1 MKYQLEIQE
10 HEDSGDFGIVITNV
24 RHPYFEPA
32 VSGLT
37 LAHDIVEHPF
47 TPHQDGIADELQ
59 ALAGLYWVR
68 YLTRWQNDRL
78 HFEPLGK
85 ESFVF
90 EIPRLIEPFLYHSA
104 PAIPECEL
112 RYVRDSDFSRF
123 MDNVIAEG
131 IELTKREHDDAEE
144 MIDNMSDDIKIH
156 FKRWM
161 CVGYQKIRS
170 RFPNNYFALEVFNQ
184 IKDVSDRWL
193 HNCEF
198 AGQKAELE
206 VIISREFAWLTE
218 QEFEEED
225 M

>member
-161 CVGYQKIRS
+161 CAGYQKIRS
-170 RFPNNYFALEVFNQ
+170 RFPNRYFALEVFDQ
-184 IKDVSDRWL
+184 IRQVSDTWL
-193 HNCEF
+193 NNCEV
-198 AGQKAELE
+198 AGQRAELE
-206 VIISREFAWLTE
+206 VIISREFVRL
-218 QEFEEED
+218 EEERLEEWD

>member
-1 MKYQLEIQE
+1 MKYQLEIQY
-10 HEDSGDFGIVITNV
+10 HDDSGDLGIVITNV
-24 RHPYFEPA
+24 RRPYFEPA
-32 VSGLT
+32 LNGIT
-37 LAHDIVEHPF
+37 LAHDIIEHPF

-68 YLTRWQNDRL
+68 YLTRWRNDRL
-78 HFEPLGK
+78 YSEPLDRV
-85 ESFVF
+85 SFVF

-131 IELTKREHDDAEE
+131 IELAKREYDDAKE
-144 MIDNMSDDIKIH
+144 MIDNMSNDIEIH

-170 RFPNNYFALEVFNQ
+170 RFSNNYFALEVFDQ
-184 IKDVSDRWL
+184 IRQVSDAWL
-193 HNCEF
+193 NNCEF
-198 AGQKAELE
+198 AGQRAELQ
-206 VIISREFAWLTE
+206 VIIGREFVQLTE
-218 QEFEEED
+218 QEFEDED